1 MIFINHAKRSARTS
15 PARTPRSAP
24 SVAATPFRVG
34 PATRYMI
41 TAVSTHTATKETAR
55 ADHPARASGTT
66 SFHTTRQLKRKVDD
80 TLASMPEELRTA
92 LVLRQVEGKSYDE
105 IAAAVGCPVGTVR
118 SRIFRAREILVKAVS
133 PFMEHV

>member
-1 MIFINHAKRSARTS
+1 MDADS
-15 PARTPRSAP
+15 PEALLS
-24 SVAATPFRVG
+24 
-34 PATRYMI
+34 
-41 TAVSTHTATKETAR
+41 
-55 ADHPARASGTT
+55 
-66 SFHTTRQLKRKVDD
+66 TRQLKRKVDD

-133 PFMEHV
+133 PFIEHV

>member
-1 MIFINHAKRSARTS
+1 
-15 PARTPRSAP
+15 
-24 SVAATPFRVG
+24 
-34 PATRYMI
+34 
-41 TAVSTHTATKETAR
+41 
-55 ADHPARASGTT
+55 
-66 SFHTTRQLKRKVDD
+66 
-80 TLASMPEELRTA
+80 MPEELRTA